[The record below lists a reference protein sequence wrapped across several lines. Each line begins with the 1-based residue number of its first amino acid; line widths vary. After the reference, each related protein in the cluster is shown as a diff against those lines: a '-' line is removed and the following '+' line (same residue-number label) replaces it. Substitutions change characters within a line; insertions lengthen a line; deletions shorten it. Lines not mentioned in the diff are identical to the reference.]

1 MCCLSEGAAACPG
14 ARFEVFAAIRRD
26 SVPVRLIGRQ
36 VRVLLHTND
45 LVIFDGRQQV
55 ARHDRLTGRLEAHLE
70 LDHYLEALI
79 RKPGALPGA
88 TALEQAPAAARTPV
102 NNVRK
107 EHTSGRASAIQ
118 VHPTGG
124 GALLSSVGASRRV

>member
-70 LDHYLEALI
+70 LDHYLEAGCPPDHW
-79 RKPGALPGA
+79 RPGMRRRS
-88 TALEQAPAAARTPV
+88 ARL
-102 NNVRK
+102 
-107 EHTSGRASAIQ
+107 SGRC
-118 VHPTGG
+118 
-124 GALLSSVGASRRV
+124 

>member
-1 MCCLSEGAAACPG
+1 MCAACLREREHARSKGRGVRCDPAGLG
-14 ARFEVFAAIRRD
+14 A
-26 SVPVRLIGRQ
+26 VRLIGRQ
-36 VRVLLHTND
+36 VRVLLHAND

-88 TALEQAPAAARTPV
+88 TALEQARAAAGTRV
-102 NNVRK
+102 NNVRT
-107 EHTSGRASAIQ
+107 EHT
-118 VHPTGG
+118 
-124 GALLSSVGASRRV
+124 

>member
-1 MCCLSEGAAACPG
+1 
-14 ARFEVFAAIRRD
+14 
-26 SVPVRLIGRQ
+26 VPVRLIDRQ

-88 TALEQAPAAARTPV
+88 TALRTGPRRGGNSCQQRPERTHLAGPAGACLPADRVCRVPAIVDATLGPRPGARQISESPRI
-102 NNVRK
+102 NL
-107 EHTSGRASAIQ
+107 E
-118 VHPTGG
+118 
-124 GALLSSVGASRRV
+124 

>member
-14 ARFEVFAAIRRD
+14 ARFEVFAAIQRD

-45 LVIFDGRQQV
+45 LVICDGRQQV

-88 TALEQAPAAARTPV
+88 TALEQARAAAATRV
-102 NNVRK
+102 NNVRR
-107 EHTSGRASAIQ
+107 EHM
-118 VHPTGG
+118 
-124 GALLSSVGASRRV
+124 

>member
-1 MCCLSEGAAACPG
+1 MPRSKVEL
-14 ARFEVFAAIRRD
+14 FAAIRRD
-26 SVPVRLIGRQ
+26 SVSVRLIDRQ
-36 VRVLLHTND
+36 VRVLLHAND

-88 TALEQAPAAARTPV
+88 TALEQDRAAAGTRV
-102 NNVRK
+102 NNVRR
-107 EHTSGRASAIQ
+107 EHN
-118 VHPTGG
+118 
-124 GALLSSVGASRRV
+124 

>member
-55 ARHDRLTGRLEAHLE
+55 ARHDRLTGRREAH
-70 LDHYLEALI
+70 
-79 RKPGALPGA
+79 
-88 TALEQAPAAARTPV
+88 
-102 NNVRK
+102 
-107 EHTSGRASAIQ
+107 SGRRSSNCVMRKLASAKNQ
-118 VHPTGG
+118 
-124 GALLSSVGASRRV
+124 LLVA